1 AVYSDPDA
9 GGAQS
14 CYYRTY
20 AQCMQTISGIGG
32 YCINSP
38 YYGHGP
44 NQRPRRADRPHLG
57 QRIHDRVGLVNGNVP
72 SPPRPRALNSP
83 PPGPTASGGPPPVPP
98 PLRVPRALTKAF

>member
-1 AVYSDPDA
+1 MRLLHTSLAAVALLASATAGHAQSAYDYPWCAVYSDPEA

-32 YCINSP
+32 YCIASP

-44 NQRPRRADRPHLG
+44 PQRQRRAYRPY
-57 QRIHDRVGLVNGNVP
+57 
-72 SPPRPRALNSP
+72 
-83 PPGPTASGGPPPVPP
+83 
-98 PLRVPRALTKAF
+98 